1 MASVPSWQT
10 SEVWPVKVF
19 LLSIMI
25 LNKKLINGL
34 LVRAFHGVF
43 FSLRVASCNFVLA
56 ATKVQHFLLICKKK
70 DKKVSDLTFDVL

>member
-1 MASVPSWQT
+1 
-10 SEVWPVKVF
+10 
-19 LLSIMI
+19 MI
-25 LNKKLINGL
+25 LNNKCLKIGL